1 MAKLVDLLDED
12 RPIAEQKFA
21 CLSFVSPEYIIKN
34 KNLFLFESFLEEYNF
49 NKSMEKFTKF
59 INFVSYKYNIKS
71 DDLHEQFKKFVD
83 SERDTLQTTVEDDY
97 KNFIDSNEKRLD
109 DAYAKKNEFQTSV
122 RGIKVRGVF
131 PNQEEAEL
139 RCKMLR
145 SLDPNHDVYVG
156 PVGIW
161 MPFHPE
167 AYKTGNVQYLEK
179 ELNELMHEKKKNDDF
194 SKNEF
199 DKRVKESK
207 VNAIQE
213 NIEKAKETNNKLSQ
227 TINENGELVSIQN
240 MNTQEKNLGVNATL
254 EEIQKELFEGDN
266 IVIGKTDHGLTEL
279 LKKYSE

>member
-12 RPIAEQKFA
+12 KPIAEQKFA

-34 KNLFLFESFLEEYNF
+34 KNLFLFESFLEEYEF
-49 NKSMEKFTKF
+49 SKSMEKFTKF

-71 DDLHEQFKKFVD
+71 DDLHDQFKKFVE
-83 SERDTLQTTVEDDY
+83 SERETLQTTVEDDY
-97 KNFIDSNEKRLD
+97 KNFIDNNEKRLD
-109 DAYAKKNEFQTSV
+109 DAYAKKNQFQTSV

-179 ELNELMHEKKKNDDF
+179 ELNELMHEKKKNDEY
-194 SKNEF
+194 SKHEF

-207 VNAIQE
+207 VKAIQE
-213 NIEKAKETNNKLSQ
+213 NIEKARVTNNVLSQ

-240 MNTQEKNLGVNATL
+240 MNTQEKNLGINATL

-266 IVIGKTDHGLTEL
+266 IVIGKSDHGL
-279 LKKYSE
+279 KK